1 MTDYRNFDVVYADAE
16 EKYVKTVVL
25 YAKTSDNY
33 VYSKAAAAEGDKID
47 KDTLLELCKKGVLV
61 LLDGVYYAPSQF
73 ADKTTHT
80 TLTIG
85 ASTVLNSKEYAAE

>member
-47 KDTLLELCKKGVLV
+47 KDTLLELCKKGSGSIRSSEEAETSRALHRCI
-61 LLDGVYYAPSQF
+61 PHIREQ
-73 ADKTTHT
+73 KTCPG
-80 TLTIG
+80 IVG
-85 ASTVLNSKEYAAE
+85 RK

>member
-1 MTDYRNFDVVYADAE
+1 MIDYRKYDTVYADAE
-16 EKYVKTVVL
+16 EKYMKAVVL
-25 YAKTSDNY
+25 YSKASDNY
-33 VYSKAAAAEGDKID
+33 VYKKATAAEGDKID

-61 LLDGVYYAPSQF
+61 LLDGVYYVPSQF

-85 ASTVLNSKEYAAE
+85 ASTVLNSKEYSEE